1 MAQPMAQPTEIPQAT
16 VAIGMP
22 VYNGERHLRESVE
35 SLLAQTWRDFVLVI
49 SDNASTDG
57 TARIARELAAR
68 DARVHYVRNDTN
80 VGVFRN
86 YDLAFAR
93 TRSTYFK
100 WAAANDLCAPRYL
113 EACVAALEADPAI
126 ALAYPGTILFT
137 DDPARGT
144 RYELDPDVRDADPVT
159 RFERL
164 LGALRLNNAF
174 NGLYRADA
182 LRRTSLNGEYM
193 GSDIVVVA
201 EIALMGH
208 VARLPEYLFYRRMTP
223 EAASA
228 ARDPDSRRDFFA
240 GTGRDVHGTPTLDK
254 NLQLIRAVRATALSA
269 SGRRRAWRYLLRR
282 LWWGRRDMLAETRH
296 LLARTIG

>member
-1 MAQPMAQPTEIPQAT
+1 MQPVTAT
-16 VAIGMP
+16 VAVGMP
-22 VYNGERHLRESVE
+22 VYNGERYLREAVE
-35 SLLAQTWRDFVLVI
+35 ALLAQTYRDFALVI

-57 TARIARELAAR
+57 TGDIARELAAR
-68 DARVHYVRNDTN
+68 DPRVHYFRNPEN

-93 TRSTYFK
+93 TRSKYFK
-100 WAAANDLCAPRYL
+100 WAASNDLCAPRYI
-113 EACVAALEADPAI
+113 ETCIAALEADPAI
-126 ALAYPGTILFT
+126 CLAYPGTVLFT

-144 RYELDPDVRDADPVT
+144 PYELDPDVRDPDPVT
-159 RFERL
+159 RFQRL

-174 NGLYRADA
+174 NGVYRADA

-208 VARLPEYLFYRRMTP
+208 VAHLPGSLFYRRMTP

-228 ARDPDSRRDFFA
+228 ARDPASRRAFFA

-254 NLQLIRAVRATALSA
+254 NLQLIRAVRATELSP
-269 SGRRRAWRYLLRR
+269 SERRRAWSYLLRR
-282 LWWGRRDMLAETRH
+282 LWWSRRDMLAETGG
-296 LLARTIG
+296 LLARSRG